1 MQGKSIGGRW
11 LGHVPHKA
19 TDCPFTVE
27 AVSAP
32 AAATP
37 TAPAP
42 APKRSVQELMR
53 PYYGAVRMRHANW
66 CMGRACEGDMH
77 ADVRLTDIVYST
89 YAGKL
94 FPHQQMYRWLAYG
107 NGERKPQHRSLWEC
121 VHPP

>member
-1 MQGKSIGGRW
+1 
-11 LGHVPHKA
+11 
-19 TDCPFTVE
+19 
-27 AVSAP
+27 
-32 AAATP
+32 
-37 TAPAP
+37 
-42 APKRSVQELMR
+42 
-53 PYYGAVRMRHANW
+53 
-66 CMGRACEGDMH
+66 MH